1 MPELGSL
8 PEIVPLCVF
17 GGVGVLGGLVALVLP
32 DTVGFPLP
40 NTFEDVEDIKRNQKR
55 FWTIY
60 RGSESLTKRT
70 QQNTTFGTFSQTVNR

>member
-8 PEIVPLCVF
+8 PEMVPLCVF

-40 NTFEDVEDIKRNQKR
+40 NTFEDVENIKRNQKR

-60 RGSESLTKRT
+60 RGRITRT
-70 QQNTTFGTFSQTVNR
+70 QPNTTFGTFSQTVNR